1 MDGISADSL
10 DIAPDLWFAL
20 DILGTFVF
28 ALSGGLLAARK
39 RFDIVGIIVLSVA
52 AGLGGGMTRDVLLG
66 DTPPVAFREEIYLL
80 TALLAAAAVFLLY
93 QQFNRMD
100 YSIRLLDAVGLG
112 VFAVSGTLKSLDFDL
127 GPLPAILLGTVT
139 GAGGGVI
146 RDLLAREVPLILE
159 RDIYALAAVLGATTL
174 VILLWLGLDTAI
186 AAGIGV
192 LATIGIRVLALRYNW
207 QAPRARRLTHDD
219 PDAS

>member
-80 TALLAAAAVFLLY
+80 TALLAAAAVFLFHH
-93 QQFNRMD
+93 QFNRMD

-174 VILLWLGLDTAI
+174 VILLWLGLETAI

-207 QAPRARRLTHDD
+207 QAPRARRSTLDD

>member
-80 TALLAAAAVFLLY
+80 TALLAAAAVFLFHH
-93 QQFNRMD
+93 QFNRMD

-207 QAPRARRLTHDD
+207 QAPRARRSTLDD